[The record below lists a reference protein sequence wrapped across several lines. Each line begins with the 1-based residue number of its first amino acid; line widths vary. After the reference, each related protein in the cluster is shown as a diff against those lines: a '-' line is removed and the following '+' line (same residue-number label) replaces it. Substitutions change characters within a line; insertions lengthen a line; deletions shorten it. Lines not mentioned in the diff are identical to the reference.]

1 MLTKRIIAC
10 MDVRNGQVVKGVQFQ
25 QLRHAGDPAE
35 LAKRYNVEG
44 IDEVVVLDI
53 TATLESRQALARTI
67 NAVAHEIFLPLT
79 VGGGIRS
86 EDDAAAAIDAGA
98 DKVSLNTAAL
108 RQPELITTLARR
120 YGSQAVIVAI
130 DAKRRD
136 DGFAVYVR
144 SGTTDAARDAVAWAK
159 EAESQGSGRDPAHV
173 DGSRWDE
180 GRLRLRDDGRRLR
193 RRRHSSDCVGW
204 RRLGRSLR
212 RRVHTRS
219 RRCRAGRV
227 DLSLRRVQR
236 DRVEAALARARNP
249 GPTVNEPSFS
259 LCKATRM
266 LIPSIDLQ
274 DGHVVQLVQ
283 GERLAIEAPDPEP
296 WIVKFSRFPRVQLID
311 LDAARG
317 RGDNRRLVQSICG
330 RLPCRVGG
338 GVRSVERARE
348 VLALGA
354 HAVIAS
360 SALFR
365 DGVVD
370 AAFARSLAEAVGVE
384 RVIAA
389 VDSRGGRVVIHGWK
403 TALPLTAVDAVR
415 ALEPFC
421 SEFLYTHV
429 DTEGLM
435 GGTDMQAIMAV
446 RRATS
451 RRVTAAGGIT
461 TWEEIDQLDAAGIDS
476 VVGMAI
482 YTGQLPLDRG

>member
-1 MLTKRIIAC
+1 
-10 MDVRNGQVVKGVQFQ
+10 
-25 QLRHAGDPAE
+25 
-35 LAKRYNVEG
+35 
-44 IDEVVVLDI
+44 
-53 TATLESRQALARTI
+53 
-67 NAVAHEIFLPLT
+67 
-79 VGGGIRS
+79 
-86 EDDAAAAIDAGA
+86 
-98 DKVSLNTAAL
+98 
-108 RQPELITTLARR
+108 
-120 YGSQAVIVAI
+120 
-130 DAKRRD
+130 
-136 DGFAVYVR
+136 
-144 SGTTDAARDAVAWAK
+144 
-159 EAESQGSGRDPAHV
+159 
-173 DGSRWDE
+173 
-180 GRLRLRDDGRRLR
+180 
-193 RRRHSSDCVGW
+193 
-204 RRLGRSLR
+204 
-212 RRVHTRS
+212 
-219 RRCRAGRV
+219 
-227 DLSLRRVQR
+227 
-236 DRVEAALARARNP
+236 
-249 GPTVNEPSFS
+249 
-259 LCKATRM
+259 M

-296 WIVKFSRFPRVQLID
+296 WIARFSTFPRVQLID

-317 RGDNRRLVQSICG
+317 RGDNQPLVRSICG

-338 GVRSVERARE
+338 GIRSVERARE
-348 VLALGA
+348 FLALGA

-370 AAFARSLAEAVGVE
+370 AAFARSLAEAVGAE

-403 TALPLTAVDAVR
+403 TTLPLTAVDAVR

-435 GGTDMQAIMAV
+435 SGTDMQAIMAV

-461 TWEEIDQLDAAGIDS
+461 TWEEIDQLDAAGVDS

-482 YTGQLPLDRG
+482 YTGQLKLDRG